1 MHTESAGSTSTGSGS
16 KPGLKQKA
24 DLELD
29 ADVIDDDYD
38 SYDEIFSQIQP
49 IQQKQQKQPQTGKYT
64 TKTASKQT
72 RSKPKRFLLS
82 DKSGS
87 STPTPTP
94 TGTAIDTRPWAQRFA
109 PIDLSELAVHKRK
122 VSDVQCWLDDVF
134 QGRRREKLLVLRGP
148 AGCGKTTTISLL
160 AHAMNYDIIEWRNP
174 PVSENPRDYVSSSAL
189 FEEFLARGDRFAGL
203 DLSTPSEQ
211 TESQH
216 ESSTF
221 SHRILL
227 IEEFPTVL
235 TRNSS
240 SLSSFRA
247 SLQRY
252 LAATTQGTHPPIVM
266 IISETL
272 LSSASSIS
280 ENLTLHRLLGPSL
293 YNHPATTIID
303 FNSIA
308 TTFMQK
314 ALQTILEKESRSSN
328 RTRIPGPAVLSKIA
342 EIGDIRSAISSL
354 EFLCLRGDDV
364 SSNWGGDLSKKK
376 TRSRNPNLNSNTL
389 TSMER
394 ESLELIS
401 QRESSLGMFH
411 AVGKI
416 VYNKRLD
423 ESLVEDGSDL
433 PKQPPEHLSI
443 HRRKVT
449 QVDVNDLVDE
459 TGTDISTF
467 ISALHENYPASCD
480 GPEFTNSLNEC
491 IESLSDSDILL
502 PGRSSRRGGLGGT
515 GTSFNSGIDMLRQEE
530 MGFQVACRGLL
541 FGLPYPVKRRINQI
555 PGEPRRD
562 AHKMMYPVSLRLWK
576 KIEEVDGLVDS
587 WMKSVL
593 SSSGISSIASAAS
606 TGGGRGGGGGV
617 SAWKNRRVGIGEE
630 AETTMMRRDDVLL
643 DQLPY
648 LVQIKREGVE
658 ILQRITC
665 FRGDFEDDIDEQQQ
679 TVQQIV
685 QQHQGDEGPEEKL
698 ILSDDDIV
706 D

>member
-1 MHTESAGSTSTGSGS
+1 
-16 KPGLKQKA
+16 
-24 DLELD
+24 
-29 ADVIDDDYD
+29 
-38 SYDEIFSQIQP
+38 
-49 IQQKQQKQPQTGKYT
+49 
-64 TKTASKQT
+64 
-72 RSKPKRFLLS
+72 
-82 DKSGS
+82 
-87 STPTPTP
+87 
-94 TGTAIDTRPWAQRFA
+94 
-109 PIDLSELAVHKRK
+109 
-122 VSDVQCWLDDVF
+122 
-134 QGRRREKLLVLRGP
+134 
-148 AGCGKTTTISLL
+148 
-160 AHAMNYDIIEWRNP
+160 MNYDIIEWRNP
-174 PVSENPRDYVSSSAL
+174 PVSENPGDYVSSSAL

-216 ESSTF
+216 ESST
-221 SHRILL
+221 SPHRILL

-240 SLSSFRA
+240 SLSSFRT

-252 LAATTQGTHPPIVM
+252 LAATAQGIHPPIVM

-364 SSNWGGDLSKKK
+364 SSNWGGDLTKKK
-376 TRSRNPNLNSNTL
+376 SRSRNPNSNSNTL

-423 ESLVEDGSDL
+423 ESLVEDGSDI

-443 HRRKVT
+443 YRRKVT

-541 FGLPYPVKRRINQI
+541 FGLPYPVKRRVNQI

-587 WMKSVL
+587 WMNSVL
-593 SSSGISSIASAAS
+593 SSSGIRSIASAAS
-606 TGGGRGGGGGV
+606 TGGGRGGGV

-658 ILQRITC
+658 VLQRITC
-665 FRGDFEDDIDEQQQ
+665 FRGDFEDDIDEQQTVQQ
-679 TVQQIV
+679 TVQQ
-685 QQHQGDEGPEEKL
+685 QQGDEGPEEKL